1 VQSFH
6 TGSMA
11 QGSVGEGMG
20 SVRWPEGLLVGGGW
34 LGAMCREPLVGSLAW
49 TDDSKGCWLSD
60 DPEGCW

>member
-1 VQSFH
+1 MQSFH

-11 QGSVGEGMG
+11 QGRVGEGMG
-20 SVRWPEGLLVGGGW
+20 SVRWPEGLLVGGAG
-34 LGAMCREPLVGSLAW
+34 LGRCAGSLAW